1 MQHPLTGATCV
12 ALPSVGMCPQLSC
25 ALTFMYLQQVRRAFL
40 PSVAASPGLGGGGG
54 GGLGTRVV
62 GKRSGTL
69 DGFGERGMLACG
81 PEGWESEPL
90 VLRGARTPSAWL
102 CLLLSG
108 YFERLIL
115 NLGIG
120 SLKLQTAFFFF
131 LITHILSR
139 VRASGGDMR
148 LRPL

>member
-12 ALPSVGMCPQLSC
+12 ALPNVGMCPQLSC

-40 PSVAASPGLGGGGG
+40 PSVAASLGLGGGG

-90 VLRGARTPSAWL
+90 VLRGARTPRAWL

-131 LITHILSR
+131 LITRILSR
-139 VRASGGDMR
+139 VRASSGDMS

>member
-12 ALPSVGMCPQLSC
+12 ALPNVGMCPQLSC

-40 PSVAASPGLGGGGG
+40 PSVAASPGLGGAGGG

-90 VLRGARTPSAWL
+90 VLRRARTPRAWL
-102 CLLLSG
+102 CLLL
-108 YFERLIL
+108 FWVL
-115 NLGIG
+115 
-120 SLKLQTAFFFF
+120 
-131 LITHILSR
+131 
-139 VRASGGDMR
+139 
-148 LRPL
+148 